1 MPDWFLCFIRF
12 TFFVFVFFDIYSS
25 CIWGILSASAVIFF
39 SFPHSQSSATI
50 VIVTL
55 GADVL
60 ILKISGVTNINCFE
74 IISWLKMSEMYQI
87 AKART
92 IWDNIYT
99 HCDVLV
105 YRKKCLMMCSPTAIE
120 KREVFV
126 EVLSCSTSYN
136 STTGWDSWRLSQLS
150 KGERSYGQI
159 ARTVERQIWE

>member
-1 MPDWFLCFIRF
+1 M
-12 TFFVFVFFDIYSS
+12 FFDIYSS

-60 ILKISGVTNINCFE
+60 ILKISGVTFE

-92 IWDNIYT
+92 I
-99 HCDVLV
+99 
-105 YRKKCLMMCSPTAIE
+105 
-120 KREVFV
+120 
-126 EVLSCSTSYN
+126 
-136 STTGWDSWRLSQLS
+136 
-150 KGERSYGQI
+150 
-159 ARTVERQIWE
+159 